1 MIFKRCTIGGVDY
14 GHNSVTDKSS
24 TAVRKVI
31 IPVNPTLSELL
42 NAIDVPKLLMEKKG
56 HNITLQPNVRRSDQ
70 YSRVL

>member
-24 TAVRKVI
+24 SVRKVI

-56 HNITLQPNVRRSDQ
+56 HKITLQPNVSK
-70 YSRVL
+70 SVVNFHLMI